1 MSDHN
6 MPPNDSGFDEEDE
19 HLVADR
25 DGPAGSH
32 VKKARKSD
40 EMQRNLHA
48 VFGSGVGK
56 VSLIAAGL
64 VVLALGALAYN
75 GMTSKDEPVGKASTV
90 DVPRAPQPEVSVD
103 PISAAEAERRNQR
116 SSLEAEQAAERG
128 MSYQPGFDPNIVQST
143 GRDAARGQNAQ
154 FNVPGQPYNDASMQP
169 PPIYVGAGQPPREA
183 AQNQRAG
190 ASNAQSD
197 EQERLRLE
205 EQLKKAEQQ
214 RDLYVNELK
223 AETLKSIKQL
233 MGESESAKGF
243 AEKSSF
249 STVSYYPT
257 ERAGSSERD
266 GVLRAG
272 NDKNKKDP
280 NDIEAVGDTDREL
293 LIKTGTIMYATL
305 DAEVNT
311 DDGGDVLATIRGGK
325 WNGSKLIGKIEQAP
339 DNIRVKFTI
348 LAPPV
353 NDSRP
358 TMRISAVALR
368 EDDAKQGIAETKDHH
383 TMKRYFALG
392 AASLLSGYGRAYQQT
407 AGTTIISPSG
417 VVAQTTTEP
426 STKQVIGSSVGEMG
440 TAIASEV
447 RRGFNR
453 PATYATPANKG
464 FGLFFLQD
472 VHDQSR

>member
-169 PPIYVGAGQPPREA
+169 PRHRSA
-183 AQNQRAG
+183 AARATH
-190 ASNAQSD
+190 SLMNRNAC
-197 EQERLRLE
+197 
-205 EQLKKAEQQ
+205 AW
-214 RDLYVNELK
+214 
-223 AETLKSIKQL
+223 
-233 MGESESAKGF
+233 
-243 AEKSSF
+243 KSS
-249 STVSYYPT
+249 
-257 ERAGSSERD
+257 
-266 GVLRAG
+266 
-272 NDKNKKDP
+272 
-280 NDIEAVGDTDREL
+280 
-293 LIKTGTIMYATL
+293 
-305 DAEVNT
+305 
-311 DDGGDVLATIRGGK
+311 
-325 WNGSKLIGKIEQAP
+325 
-339 DNIRVKFTI
+339 
-348 LAPPV
+348 
-353 NDSRP
+353 
-358 TMRISAVALR
+358 
-368 EDDAKQGIAETKDHH
+368 
-383 TMKRYFALG
+383 
-392 AASLLSGYGRAYQQT
+392 
-407 AGTTIISPSG
+407 
-417 VVAQTTTEP
+417 
-426 STKQVIGSSVGEMG
+426 
-440 TAIASEV
+440 
-447 RRGFNR
+447 
-453 PATYATPANKG
+453 
-464 FGLFFLQD
+464 
-472 VHDQSR
+472 